1 MQANTLPNEL
11 QMYSNKRN
19 LNPAERITMI
29 YKPMQEKNSPTTKIR
44 TSGAEIISIP
54 LAIFFAFALNGRL
67 SKLILSG
74 YNLYDTKRILEIAL
88 LLGIC
93 LILLFSHKQRQ
104 FWLTLFSQLTRQ
116 TKLLITGII
125 IFGVISSI
133 VAPIPQDAF
142 LSLSHVVLL
151 FFFTLFIAVQRQHFG
166 DSYDKILV
174 LIIVL
179 AVIIYEGEFIKA
191 MISYAVQERIFYFHP
206 IFENSR
212 FLCQF
217 QTWTLPL
224 ITLPILLARESTPT
238 RRKLIFLST
247 LLIAGTWWAIAIANG
262 SKGSLLGQLIGWMG
276 IAIIF
281 RGRSREWLL
290 VQFYALLASIFI
302 FIVFFAP
309 ELRYDNFS
317 AFSQS
322 LVSRMALWEQAVQLI
337 KDNPLLGAGP
347 LHYAYFRNPY
357 AAHPHN
363 SMLQI
368 ASEWGIPVLL
378 MVSLLA
384 ITNFTSWV
392 KRITENPV
400 HLSLTASLLA
410 AAFHSLISGVLTMPI
425 SQIMMCLVIGW
436 MYGIRQPLQIAADRS
451 ASSTAKWALLFV
463 MLLSIAGVAQ
473 GIFPEVSF
481 LSEVEEAW
489 LNSHERSEGHA
500 AWNPR
505 FWFQGWLR

>member
-1 MQANTLPNEL
+1 
-11 QMYSNKRN
+11 
-19 LNPAERITMI
+19 
-29 YKPMQEKNSPTTKIR
+29 MQEKDSTMTIIR
-44 TSGAEIISIP
+44 TSSAEIISAP

-67 SKLILSG
+67 SKLFLSG
-74 YNLYDTKRILEIAL
+74 YNLYDTKRILEIVL

-93 LILLFSHKQRQ
+93 LLLLFSHKQRQ

-125 IFGVISSI
+125 IFGAISSI

-151 FFFTLFIAVQRQHFG
+151 FFFTLFIAVQRQHYG

-179 AVIIYEGEFIKA
+179 AVIIYEGAFIKSF
-191 MISYAVQERIFYFHP
+191 IDHAVQDRIFYFHP
-206 IFENSR
+206 VFVNSR

-217 QTWTLPL
+217 LTWTLPL
-224 ITLPILLARESTPT
+224 ITLPIFLAQESTPS

-247 LLIAGTWWAIAIANG
+247 LLIAGIWWATAIANG
-262 SKGSLLGQLIGWMG
+262 SKGSLFGQLIGWIG

-281 RGRSREWLL
+281 RNRGKDWLL
-290 VQFYALLASIFI
+290 VQAYALLAGLFI
-302 FIVFFAP
+302 FFVFFVP
-309 ELRYDNFS
+309 ELRYDNF
-317 AFSQS
+317 AAVSQS
-322 LVSRMALWEQAVQLI
+322 LVSRMALWEQALQLI

-384 ITNFTSWV
+384 ITNFTTWV
-392 KRITENPV
+392 KRITANPV

-410 AAFHSLISGVLTMPI
+410 ATFHSQISGVLTTPL

-436 MYGIRQPLQIAADRS
+436 MYGIRQPLQIAPD
-451 ASSTAKWALLFV
+451 SSVSNTAKWAFLFV

-473 GIFPEVSF
+473 GIFPEVFS
-481 LSEVEEAW
+481 LSELGIEW
-489 LNSHERSEGHA
+489 LNSHERFEGHA
-500 AWNPR
+500 TFNPR
-505 FWFQGWLR
+505 FWGQGWLR

>member
-1 MQANTLPNEL
+1 
-11 QMYSNKRN
+11 
-19 LNPAERITMI
+19 MI
-29 YKPMQEKNSPTTKIR
+29 YKPMQENDSTMTKIR
-44 TSGAEIISIP
+44 TSGAEIISTP

-67 SKLILSG
+67 SKLFLSG
-74 YNLYDTKRILEIAL
+74 YNLYDTKRILEIVL

-93 LILLFSHKQRQ
+93 LLLLFSHKQRE

-125 IFGVISSI
+125 IFGAISSI

-151 FFFTLFIAVQRQHFG
+151 FFFTLFIAVQRQHYG

-179 AVIIYEGEFIKA
+179 AVIIYEGEFIKTI
-191 MISYAVQERIFYFHP
+191 ISYAVQERIFYFHP
-206 IFENSR
+206 NFENTR
-212 FLCQF
+212 FLCQL

-238 RRKLIFLST
+238 RRKLIYLST
-247 LLIAGTWWAIAIANG
+247 LLIAGIWWAIAIANG
-262 SKGSLLGQLIGWMG
+262 SKGSLFGQLIGWIG
-276 IAIIF
+276 IAAIF
-281 RGRSREWLL
+281 RGRSRDWLL
-290 VQFYALLASIFI
+290 VQFYALLAGLFI
-302 FIVFFAP
+302 FFVFFVP

-322 LVSRMALWEQAVQLI
+322 LVSRMALWEEALQLI

-347 LHYAYFRNPY
+347 MHYAYFRNPY

-363 SMLQI
+363 SVLQI

-378 MVSLLA
+378 MISLLA
-384 ITNFTSWV
+384 VTNFTTWV
-392 KRITENPV
+392 KQITANPV

-410 AAFHSLISGVLTMPI
+410 AAFHSLISGVLTMPM

-436 MYGIRQPLQIAADRS
+436 MYGIRQPLQIAPDSS
-451 ASSTAKWALLFV
+451 ASSTAKWAFMFV
-463 MLLSIAGVAQ
+463 LLLSIAGMAQ
-473 GIFPEVSF
+473 GIFPEVFS
-481 LSEVEEAW
+481 LPEIEEAW
-489 LNSHERSEGHA
+489 LNSHERFEGHA
-500 AWNPR
+500 AYNPR